1 MSKVKVFYQN
11 HRNLI
16 LEILRFL
23 IVGGLATIID
33 WLVSF
38 TVSALV
44 PEIKIS
50 TWSVKDSLATL
61 CGFIVGLL
69 INYFL
74 SLVFV
79 YKNKKDENSG
89 KSFKDFMVFTLIGV
103 IVLLFQILF
112 IYLLNDLLFVKV
124 LNFNTILFANL
135 TWGYIISKVLA
146 TAFGLILNY
155 IGRKIFVFK

>member
-38 TVSALV
+38 TVSALL
-44 PEIKIS
+44 PEFKIS